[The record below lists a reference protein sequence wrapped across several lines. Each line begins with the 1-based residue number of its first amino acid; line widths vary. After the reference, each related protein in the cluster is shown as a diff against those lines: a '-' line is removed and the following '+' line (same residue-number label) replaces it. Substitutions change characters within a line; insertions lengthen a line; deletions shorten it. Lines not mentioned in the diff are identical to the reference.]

1 MRNRNYLPRDLY
13 FNQIK
18 PFIGIGL
25 IKVLTGQRRVG
36 KSYLL
41 FQVMDS
47 INKLDP
53 EAEIIYIDKEDC
65 QFDAIKT
72 YVDLMN
78 YLHSTRKQ
86 SGKCY
91 LFIDEIQDIVN
102 FEIALRSLQDDPDWD
117 IYCTGSNATLLS
129 GELATYLA
137 GRFIQ
142 IRIYAL
148 TYAEYLRFHQLSDSP
163 ESFLNYIKYGGMP
176 YLVNVEQDERIVY
189 EYLRNVLDTIVLRDV
204 VSRYNVRNIHFL
216 RDLIHY
222 LSDSIGSIVSA
233 KRISDYL
240 KSQQINLL
248 PKLVL
253 EYLTYLE
260 SVYFIDRVQRAE
272 VGGKKIFEIGDKFYF
287 EDLGMRHSIIAFQ
300 QKDIGKVLENV
311 VYHHLKATGYK
322 VFVGKNGVQEID
334 FVAEKNG
341 NKTYVQVAYLIPD
354 EKTHDREF
362 GNLLAIGDNFPKM
375 VVSMDELAIGN
386 FKGIDHLNIRKFL
399 LDFN

>member
-13 FNQIK
+13 FNQIE
-18 PFIGIGL
+18 PFIGKGL

-53 EAEIIYIDKEDC
+53 DAEIIYIDKEDY

-72 YVDLMN
+72 YVDLMD

-129 GELATYLA
+129 GELASYLA

-148 TYAEYLRFHQLSDSP
+148 TYSEYLRFHQLSDGP
-163 ESFLNYIKYGGMP
+163 ESFLNYMIYGGMP

-253 EYLTYLE
+253 EYLIYLE

-287 EDLGMRHSIIAFQ
+287 EDLGMRHSITAFQ

-341 NKTYVQVAYLIPD
+341 NKTYIQVAYLITD

-375 VVSMDELAIGN
+375 VVSMDEVATSN
-386 FKGIDHLNIRKFL
+386 FKGIGHLNIRKFL

>member
-13 FNQIK
+13 FNQIE
-18 PFIGIGL
+18 PFIGKGL

-72 YVDLMN
+72 YVDLMI
-78 YLHSTRKQ
+78 YLHSIRKQ

-222 LSDSIGSIVSA
+222 LSDSIGSVVSA

-341 NKTYVQVAYLIPD
+341 NKTYVQVAYLITD

-362 GNLLAIGDNFPKM
+362 GNLLAIRDNFPKM